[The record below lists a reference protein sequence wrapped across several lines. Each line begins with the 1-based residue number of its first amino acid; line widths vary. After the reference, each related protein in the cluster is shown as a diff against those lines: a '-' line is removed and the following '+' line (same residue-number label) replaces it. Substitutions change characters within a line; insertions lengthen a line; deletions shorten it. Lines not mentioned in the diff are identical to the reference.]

1 MEEVFWSFDNRHNVT
16 VWIRHI
22 NMNEKSPSTFKTSK
36 YKDLL
41 VLKRKEKCR
50 LEQKNAEILQK
61 RLSTENENCF
71 NLVKRLETLNY
82 METISVRQKNRSTD
96 FLEEKWLNFWKKYN
110 TILIIVG
117 KDCGCTVPK
126 RNWHYSKD
134 FLIMKYFVVPYLRG
148 IDTRKIN

>member
-1 MEEVFWSFDNRHNVT
+1 
-16 VWIRHI
+16 
-22 NMNEKSPSTFKTSK
+22 MNEKSPSTFKISK

-96 FLEEKWLNFWKKYN
+96 FLEEKWLNF
-110 TILIIVG
+110 
-117 KDCGCTVPK
+117 
-126 RNWHYSKD
+126 
-134 FLIMKYFVVPYLRG
+134 
-148 IDTRKIN
+148 